1 MMKFLSM
8 TAILGAATFAFAALA
23 PAASAATAPPPTPNT
38 FVAGRGVLTTH
49 GTGVVATKGALDLHA
64 SAGRGILLVKDPSG
78 DAQIDVDGYDG
89 TGEWFGMKV
98 YFGFHGTA
106 HIVGRDAGVLIVGR
120 DIDVK
125 VVGRGWALLRGRGAF
140 SVKDGPSRPWTDDG
154 VRTDF
159 AP

>member
-1 MMKFLSM
+1 MKLLSM
-8 TAILGAATFAFAALA
+8 TAVLGAAMCAFAAFG
-23 PAASAATAPPPTPNT
+23 AATSAATPPPASPNA
-38 FVAGRGVLTTH
+38 FVAGRGVLTAH
-49 GTGVVATKGALDLHA
+49 GTGVVAVKGALDLHA
-64 SAGRGILLVKDPSG
+64 SAAGGILLVKNPTD
-78 DAQIDVDGYDG
+78 DAQVDVDGYDS